1 MDKLGST
8 CQPCS
13 YDCFSCNRLN
23 ICLNCSE
30 TVDFRQLDNV
40 TLRCLPIPG
49 YYDVNRTMC
58 AKCPNTC
65 SNCISATY
73 CTNCNPGYF
82 LNKNM
87 CISACPAYFFGEKM
101 LSSCQSCPHDCL
113 SCNSMGQCIDCSL
126 TNDFRM
132 LTSKSR
138 CSSILK
144 YYDDGVRVSKP
155 CPSSCSTCISFTF
168 CLTCTK
174 GYFLTLNNIC

>member
-13 YDCFSCNRLN
+13 YDCLSCNRLN

-30 TVDFRQLDNV
+30 TVYFRQLDNV

-49 YYDVNRTMC
+49 YYDINRTVC
-58 AKCPNTC
+58 VKCPSAC
-65 SNCISATY
+65 SNCVSATY
-73 CTNCNPGYF
+73 CTKCASGYF

-126 TNDFRM
+126 TSDFRM
-132 LTSKSR
+132 LTSTSR